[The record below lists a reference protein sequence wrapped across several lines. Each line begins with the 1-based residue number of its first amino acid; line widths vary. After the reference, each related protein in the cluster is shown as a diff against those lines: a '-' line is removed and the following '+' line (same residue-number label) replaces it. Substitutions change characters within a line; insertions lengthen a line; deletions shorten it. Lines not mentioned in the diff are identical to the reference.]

1 MGEIEWWGVGLGGGH
16 VGTKNNLILS
26 FFFFF
31 LTDGMLQSSTA
42 LQRHTHNTV
51 CADLYTIKCI
61 RENGHFALDAFSR
74 TMRFI
79 ILETAFKSQY

>member
-1 MGEIEWWGVGLGGGH
+1 MVGSGVRWGACGNQKQSDPL
-16 VGTKNNLILS
+16 L

-51 CADLYTIKCI
+51 CAELYTIKCI